1 MQLCA
6 QNDLLYKILYDFLY
20 EILYISHIKV
30 DKDAPIS
37 NLEF

>member
-6 QNDLLYKILYDFLY
+6 QNDLLYKILYYFPY

-30 DKDAPIS
+30 DKDAPI
-37 NLEF
+37 